1 MSHYD
6 RYVLMALNDPLN
18 AFCRHTHVAL
28 AGRRRGPLQGLTMA
42 VKDVFDIAG
51 HRTGNGHPLWLETHP
66 PAARTAAAVERLLE
80 AGACLVGKTHADEMA
95 YSLNGENV
103 HYGTP
108 TNPKA
113 PGRIPGGSSSGSAAA
128 VAGDLV
134 DFALGTDCG
143 GSVRLPASYCGIY
156 GIRTS
161 HGLLSADGV
170 VKLAPSFDTVG
181 WFARDAG
188 LMRRI
193 AALLLPHAPVF
204 VPRRLLIVTD
214 AFATAGPAI
223 AEALAQG
230 VETIRQ
236 AFGRVEERSVYS
248 GVPTNWADVFRIL
261 QGAEIARQ
269 HGPWIDRHS
278 PSFGPG
284 IRERFAWIRTIDAE
298 RVASAAVTRARVT
311 RHMDALLGDDALL
324 ILPTA
329 PGIAPRIGT
338 PAAELEAFRARA
350 FTLLSIAGLAR
361 LPQVTLPLGRLEGCP
376 LGLSL
381 LAPRGRDRGLL
392 DWIATHFV

>member
-1 MSHYD
+1 
-6 RYVLMALNDPLN
+6 MALNDPLN
-18 AFCRHTHVAL
+18 AFCRHTHVAA
-28 AGRRRGPLQGLTMA
+28 AGRRLGPLQGLTMA

-66 PAARTAAAVERLLE
+66 PAVHTAAAVDRLLD
-80 AGACLVGKTHADEMA
+80 AGASLVGKTHTDEMT

-113 PGRIPGGSSSGSAAA
+113 PGRIPGGSSSGSAVA
-128 VAGDLV
+128 VAGSLV

-161 HGLLSADGV
+161 HGLVSTDGV
-170 VKLAPSFDTVG
+170 VKLAPSFDTIG

-188 LMRRI
+188 LLRRI
-193 AALLLPHAPVF
+193 ADPLLPQASAF
-204 VPRRLLIVTD
+204 VPKRLLISTD
-214 AFATAGPAI
+214 AFATAGSAI
-223 AEALAQG
+223 RDALAQP
-230 VETIRQ
+230 VSTISQTFRQ
-236 AFGRVEERSVYS
+236 VQELSVY
-248 GVPTNWADVFRIL
+248 GDVPANFADSFRIL

-269 HGPWIDRHS
+269 HGAWIDRHN
-278 PSFGPG
+278 PTFGPG
-284 IRERFAWIRTIDAE
+284 VRERFLWTRTIDAE
-298 RVASAAVTRARVT
+298 AIARAALVRERVA

-329 PGIAPRIGT
+329 PGIAPPLRT
-338 PAAELEAFRARA
+338 PAADLEAFRARA
-350 FTLLSIAGLAR
+350 FALLSIAGLAR
-361 LPQVTLPLGRLEGCP
+361 LPQVSLPLGTLEGCP

>member
-1 MSHYD
+1 MT
-6 RYVLMALNDPLN
+6 LNDPLN
-18 AFCRHTHVAL
+18 AFCRHTHVAA
-28 AGRRRGPLQGLTMA
+28 AGRRHGPLQGLTMA
-42 VKDVFDIAG
+42 VKDVFDIVG

-66 PAARTAAAVERLLE
+66 PAVHTAAVVDRLLE
-80 AGACLVGKTHADEMA
+80 AGASLVGKTHTDEMT

-128 VAGDLV
+128 VAGGLV

-161 HGLLSADGV
+161 HGLVSTDGV
-170 VKLAPSFDTVG
+170 VNLAPSFDTIG

-188 LMRRI
+188 LLRRI
-193 AALLLPHAPVF
+193 ADPLLPQASAF
-204 VPRRLLIVTD
+204 VPKRLLISTD
-214 AFATAGPAI
+214 AFATAGSAI
-223 AEALAQG
+223 RDALTQP
-230 VETIRQ
+230 VSTISQ
-236 AFGRVEERSVYS
+236 TFEQVQELSVY
-248 GVPTNWADVFRIL
+248 GDVPANFADSFRIL

-269 HGPWIDRHS
+269 HGAWIDRHN
-278 PSFGPG
+278 PTFGPG
-284 IRERFAWIRTIDAE
+284 VRERFLWIRTIDAE
-298 RVASAAVTRARVT
+298 AIASAALVRERVA

-324 ILPTA
+324 VLPTA
-329 PGIAPRIGT
+329 PGIAPPLRT
-338 PAAELEAFRARA
+338 PPADLEAFRARA
-350 FTLLSIAGLAR
+350 FALLSIAGLAR
-361 LPQVTLPLGRLEGCP
+361 LPQVSLPLGTLEGCP

>member
-1 MSHYD
+1 M
-6 RYVLMALNDPLN
+6 RLNDPLN

-28 AGRRRGPLQGLTMA
+28 DGRRNGLLRGLTMA

-66 PAARTAAAVERLLE
+66 PAARTAAVVDRLLE
-80 AGACLVGKTHADEMA
+80 AGACLVGKTHTDEMA

-113 PGRIPGGSSSGSAAA
+113 HGRIPGGSSSGSAAA

-161 HGLLSADGV
+161 HGLVSVEGV

-181 WFARDAG
+181 WFARDAVV
-188 LMRRI
+188 MRRI
-193 AALLLPHAPVF
+193 AELLLPQAPGF
-204 VPRRLLIVTD
+204 VPRRLLIMTD
-214 AFATAGPAI
+214 AFATADAAI
-223 AEALAQG
+223 STALA
-230 VETIRQ
+230 EPTARLRE
-236 AFGRVEERSVYS
+236 AFESVQELSVYN
-248 GVPTNWADVFRIL
+248 GVPAHWADLFRIL

-269 HGPWIDRHS
+269 HGPWIDRHG
-278 PSFGPG
+278 PIFGPG
-284 IRERFAWIRTIDAE
+284 IRERFAWTRTIDAE
-298 RVASAAVTRARVT
+298 AVASAAAVRERLI
-311 RHMDALLGDDALL
+311 RHMEALLGDDALL
-324 ILPTA
+324 VLPTA
-329 PGIAPRIGT
+329 PGIAPRLAT
-338 PAAELEAFRARA
+338 PAFELETFRRRA
-350 FTLLSIAGLAR
+350 LALLSIAGLAR
-361 LPQVTLPLGRLEGCP
+361 LPQVTLPVGTLEGCP

-381 LAPRGRDRGLL
+381 VAPRGCDRGLV